1 MRCTLKRWGSGEGF
15 LNHPHHVNYFIM
27 YLYMYNSTFDSR

>member
-1 MRCTLKRWGSGEGF
+1 MRCTVKRWGSGGF